1 MAAIHSSLI
10 SPNAKTPPCTLWR
23 PRAGAREITKK
34 NACCGIVG
42 ISGSA
47 IGIIVDLPWGL
58 PPLVQLKGAD
68 SAPRSWL
75 KPGFGKVFCWFLW
88 GWRQGEGSK
97 TYCYLFQ
104 TSNSSD
110 IRLWGVEFH
119 LFPGKQPNLPC
130 FFLRFSHCLAGFG
143 IQTAGAGLKIG
154 IQSCPHTELVLTHGH
169 TWWRFWKL
177 GSFEKDSP
185 LDPLQKPR
193 MRRKSV
199 QMRCKTLQELW
210 GCTSWNQWFLSWRNS
225 CILDIPNLD
234 PGHRCGRRT
243 SRFGGP
249 GTVVFSPI
257 AATGVLGNILEISGV
272 SRIISFIC
280 DGLYCVCLY
289 CVFSLICL

>member
-34 NACCGIVG
+34 NARCGIVG

-130 FFLRFSHCLAGFG
+130 FFWQALESKRQVQVSRLESKVAPIQSWFWPTDTLGEDFESLGHLRRIHPWTLFQNQGWDGSWCRWGAKPYKTWEVAPVETNGFCHEGIPAFSISLTWIQATDAGEGHQDSEAREQSFSHLSQRLEFWG
-143 IQTAGAGLKIG
+143 IFRSIMYYL
-154 IQSCPHTELVLTHGH
+154 LYL
-169 TWWRFWKL
+169 WW
-177 GSFEKDSP
+177 
-185 LDPLQKPR
+185 
-193 MRRKSV
+193 
-199 QMRCKTLQELW
+199 
-210 GCTSWNQWFLSWRNS
+210 
-225 CILDIPNLD
+225 
-234 PGHRCGRRT
+234 
-243 SRFGGP
+243 
-249 GTVVFSPI
+249 
-257 AATGVLGNILEISGV
+257 
-272 SRIISFIC
+272 FIC
-280 DGLYCVCLY
+280 L
-289 CVFSLICL
+289 

>member
-34 NACCGIVG
+34 NARCGIVG

-210 GCTSWNQWFLSWRNS
+210 GCTSSNNRVCAFWISLTWIQAT
-225 CILDIPNLD
+225 DAGE
-234 PGHRCGRRT
+234 GHQDSEART
-243 SRFGGP
+243 GQS
-249 GTVVFSPI
+249 FSTLV

-289 CVFSLICL
+289 CVFSLIYL